1 MHNTKTYLEILG
13 FKLLWLLYLK
23 NFILVN

>member
-1 MHNTKTYLEILG
+1 MEQVIAYLEILG

-23 NFILVN
+23 NSILVN